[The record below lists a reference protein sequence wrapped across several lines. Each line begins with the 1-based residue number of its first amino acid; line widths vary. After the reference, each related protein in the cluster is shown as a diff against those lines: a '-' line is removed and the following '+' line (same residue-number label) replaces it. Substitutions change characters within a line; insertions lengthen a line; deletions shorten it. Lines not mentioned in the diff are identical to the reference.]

1 MNVSPAPS
9 ASSATLGKAPMLHT
23 TPKHDVPG
31 PAAVV
36 DVSAEA
42 RELARLRKQAWPPM
56 IASSASLPAGNQLPG
71 SEYNRAG
78 AASFREDSLNAQ
90 VKRGEG
96 VIPDFVDKP
105 LLDRAKALTGFKV
118 QAAADRKFSDSSLG
132 SRIARHETVFDAGP
146 LGRLDPDTYKKLGQ
160 TLIQRARS

>member
-1 MNVSPAPS
+1 MYVNPVFG
-9 ASSATLGKAPMLHT
+9 ASLATLGKAPMLHT

-42 RELARLRKQAWPPM
+42 RELARLRKQAQAPM
-56 IASSASLPAGNQLPG
+56 IASSSALPAGDRLPG
-71 SEYNRAG
+71 SEANRAG

-132 SRIARHETVFDAGP
+132 SRIVRHETVFDAGP
-146 LGRLDPDTYKKLGQ
+146 LARLDPETFKKLGQ
-160 TLIQRARS
+160 TLVERARS